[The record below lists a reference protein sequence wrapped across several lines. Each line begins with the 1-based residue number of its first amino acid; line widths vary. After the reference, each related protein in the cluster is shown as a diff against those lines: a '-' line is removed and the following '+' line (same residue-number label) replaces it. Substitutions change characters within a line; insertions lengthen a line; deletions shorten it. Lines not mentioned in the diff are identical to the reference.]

1 MWHTVISHSW
11 SCSCG
16 LHCANT
22 FVGKCDLMYV
32 QRCSWSVFIYCTY
45 SGGAFLPLAAFIDC
59 CAELIIEAKLR
70 IAATF
75 DTYSSS
81 IHASCIYSWTSLYL
95 IENIDIHF
103 FCQLHFC
110 AVCIPNPIL
119 IEQLHVCVYVKRITG
134 HCNYFLS
141 LCCLSNLVTRRR
153 CKRWAAVQM

>member
-1 MWHTVISHSW
+1 MCSAAVDLCLYTVHTAAVTE
-11 SCSCG
+11 C
-16 LHCANT
+16 
-22 FVGKCDLMYV
+22 
-32 QRCSWSVFIYCTY
+32 
-45 SGGAFLPLAAFIDC
+45 AFLPLATFIDC
-59 CAELIIEAKLR
+59 CTELIIEAKLR

-103 FCQLHFC
+103 FCQLRFC
-110 AVCIPNPIL
+110 AVCILNPIL

-134 HCNYFLS
+134 HCNCFLS

-153 CKRWAAVQM
+153 CKRWAAVQIKRHQTFKRSLEPNQSSCIKSKSHWHE